1 MKSISKHI
9 SHSELQRILSE
20 IQNFLL
26 RFVAEKADLTDVN
39 LTSFNSIVKKEIGT
53 NWLDTNI
60 TLTLEK
66 NFNDGHVEEVQ
77 KLNIYFINV
86 QNTRN
91 YQLYCTK
98 NVTKSF
104 VFELLNP
111 LYTILNSLRFR
122 FFFVFFVFVI
132 F

>member
-1 MKSISKHI
+1 MKLISKHI

-26 RFVAEKADLTDVN
+26 RFVAEKANLTDVN
-39 LTSFNSIVKKEIGT
+39 FTSFNSIVKKEIGT

-77 KLNIYFINV
+77 KLNIF
-86 QNTRN
+86 TRI
-91 YQLYCTK
+91 LYKCAK
-98 NVTKSF
+98 YS
-104 VFELLNP
+104 
-111 LYTILNSLRFR
+111 
-122 FFFVFFVFVI
+122 
-132 F
+132 